1 MGLVNSN
8 NYLLLIN
15 GKINTELNL
24 NSNLQEFAELLFYE
38 FNIEGSD
45 YGPIQFLLNEVIYE
59 DFSLRLDDIGIFY
72 DFLIVVEFTT
82 FPTFPMRANTL
93 KDRDLN
99 IEYKD
104 GIRFELTLRE
114 KLEFMVERCLATT
127 RKNGNSYIEIP
138 KYLLARTDHPIEIN
152 TIQQKIEDIENLE
165 SKIRKFENNLENLN
179 DYKKIG
185 KEKES
190 IERLIS
196 EKHKRQNDLNKFIDD
211 MERRIHNNKQ
221 DINLILEK
229 YKFKNLTQL
238 TQFKK
243 ELRNEFEHQKKILD
257 NYNSQKLE
265 FEKDLSTK
273 EENSKHLKDQL
284 ETLKKFVKLKK
295 ELKENLEYVSNLREW
310 VSDKF
315 PILLRDIETEIL
327 FSSAQHFNE
336 YFKEWFK
343 ILVEDENI
351 EVEIRPDDFE
361 PIINVNGYESPFSDL
376 SGGEKSALSLSYR
389 LALNKIINDKYQDI
403 KTKDFLILD
412 EPTSDLDPIG
422 RVSIISD
429 IRRLSKTNA

>member
-152 TIQQKIEDIENLE
+152 TIQQKIEDIENLTQ
-165 SKIRKFENNLENLN
+165 SYLSGI
-179 DYKKIG
+179 
-185 KEKES
+185 
-190 IERLIS
+190 
-196 EKHKRQNDLNKFIDD
+196 
-211 MERRIHNNKQ
+211 RRIM
-221 DINLILEK
+221 
-229 YKFKNLTQL
+229 
-238 TQFKK
+238 
-243 ELRNEFEHQKKILD
+243 
-257 NYNSQKLE
+257 
-265 FEKDLSTK
+265 KDL
-273 EENSKHLKDQL
+273 
-284 ETLKKFVKLKK
+284 F
-295 ELKENLEYVSNLREW
+295 
-310 VSDKF
+310 
-315 PILLRDIETEIL
+315 IL
-327 FSSAQHFNE
+327 
-336 YFKEWFK
+336 
-343 ILVEDENI
+343 
-351 EVEIRPDDFE
+351 
-361 PIINVNGYESPFSDL
+361 
-376 SGGEKSALSLSYR
+376 
-389 LALNKIINDKYQDI
+389 
-403 KTKDFLILD
+403 
-412 EPTSDLDPIG
+412 
-422 RVSIISD
+422 
-429 IRRLSKTNA
+429 